1 MPDITSRAVLAHAL
15 AALTLLALTG
25 CSPAPT
31 TGTDGATAASDTAEI
46 GVLEPEATAETSGPR
61 GPTLE
66 APCAEATTIPDAP
79 PAAARRHTY
88 AAREALRTCITLRS
102 QADGGRRT
110 PVYSGYRPEVRLTR
124 DADAQ
129 ALLRCAVRLD
139 DDGGAE
145 PGTRVAAALVCDE
158 PVEIGSDAPGFVLVE
173 GGREV
178 GSGTVILPPR

>member
-1 MPDITSRAVLAHAL
+1 MPDLTSKAVFSHAL
-15 AALTLLALTG
+15 AGLTLLALTG

-31 TGTDGATAASDTAEI
+31 MGTDGATAASDTAEI
-46 GVLEPEATAETSGPR
+46 GVLAPEATAETSGPR

-88 AAREALRTCITLRS
+88 AAREALRTCITLHS

-129 ALLRCAVRLD
+129 APLRCAVRLD
-139 DDGGAE
+139 EDGGAE

>member
-1 MPDITSRAVLAHAL
+1 MPNTTPSAVLPAAL
-15 AALTLLALTG
+15 AAFTLLALTG

-31 TGTDGATAASDTAEI
+31 TVTGGATSASGTAEI
-46 GVLEPEATAETSGPR
+46 GVLEAEATAETSGPR

-79 PAAARRHTY
+79 PGPARRHAYT
-88 AAREALRTCITLRS
+88 AREALRTCITLRS

-110 PVYSGYRPEVRLTR
+110 PIYSGYRPEVHLTR
-124 DADAQ
+124 DDDAR
-129 ALLRCAVRLD
+129 APLRCAVRLD
-139 DDGGAE
+139 EDGGAE
-145 PGTRVAAALVCDE
+145 PGTRVAAALVCDA

-178 GSGTVILPPR
+178 GSGTVILPPG